1 MEKQMAAI
9 FSLLSF
15 NYLMFKY
22 WGTWRVILL
31 ALIGNYF
38 FICILIKL
46 YFGLPKFIEDFN
58 AIFVFVICVFGAY
71 NLWRKSKAGI
81 LTDYEKRGWI
91 LTRIFLTLFIL
102 ALLLLAL
109 IFIFMEYIYGI
120 YI

>member
-46 YFGLPKFIEDFN
+46 YLNCNMKLNSIQIYNFINFFKKD
-58 AIFVFVICVFGAY
+58 IQGCSI
-71 NLWRKSKAGI
+71 I
-81 LTDYEKRGWI
+81 
-91 LTRIFLTLFIL
+91 
-102 ALLLLAL
+102 
-109 IFIFMEYIYGI
+109 
-120 YI
+120 